1 MSVLPRFFAPACKR
15 ERHPR
20 LGRFGRMS
28 EEEVRAFALKHDLTV
43 EQARRVLDAHGADE
57 GSWDE
62 TARSLI
68 HFLKA
73 PS

>member
-1 MSVLPRFFAPACKR
+1 MTDAEIRD
-15 ERHPR
+15 
-20 LGRFGRMS
+20 
-28 EEEVRAFALKHDLTV
+28 FALRHGLAE

-57 GSWDE
+57 SAWDDA
-62 TARSLI
+62 ARNLI

>member
-1 MSVLPRFFAPACKR
+1 MSSDPHSA
-15 ERHPR
+15 
-20 LGRFGRMS
+20 
-28 EEEVRAFALKHDLTV
+28 EVRAFALKHGLTD
-43 EQARRVLDAHGADE
+43 EQAARVLDEHGSDE
-57 GSWDE
+57 STWSE

>member
-1 MSVLPRFFAPACKR
+1 MT
-15 ERHPR
+15 
-20 LGRFGRMS
+20 
-28 EEEVRAFALKHDLTV
+28 EEEIRAFALKHDLTE
-43 EQARRVLDAHGADE
+43 EQARRVLDEHGADE
-57 GSWDE
+57 GSWGE

>member
-1 MSVLPRFFAPACKR
+1 MAD
-15 ERHPR
+15 HPTD
-20 LGRFGRMS
+20 
-28 EEEVRAFALKHDLTV
+28 EEVRAFAARHALT
-43 EQARRVLDAHGADE
+43 EQQARRVLDEHGADE
-57 GSWDE
+57 STWGD